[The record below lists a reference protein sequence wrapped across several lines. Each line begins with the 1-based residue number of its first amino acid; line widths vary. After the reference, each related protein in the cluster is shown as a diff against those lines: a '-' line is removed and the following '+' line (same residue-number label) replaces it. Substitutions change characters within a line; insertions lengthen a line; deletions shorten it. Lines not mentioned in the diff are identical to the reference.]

1 MLRGVGLGGR
11 GTEELF
17 IWVDSCLMLW
27 MDLLFIMYPL
37 LPGACLA
44 PCSKTFFFFFLL
56 KPHHCSAAK
65 HLFAVAMSAFTLKL
79 LEAGDN

>member
-1 MLRGVGLGGR
+1 MLDALDGFVIHHVPITAWGL
-11 GTEELF
+11 L
-17 IWVDSCLMLW
+17 SSML
-27 MDLLFIMYPL
+27 
-37 LPGACLA
+37 
-44 PCSKTFFFFFLL
+44 KNFFFFLL

>member
-1 MLRGVGLGGR
+1 MLDALDGFVIHHVPITAWGL
-11 GTEELF
+11 L
-17 IWVDSCLMLW
+17 SSML
-27 MDLLFIMYPL
+27 
-37 LPGACLA
+37 
-44 PCSKTFFFFFLL
+44 KNFFFFFLL